1 MTYKISL
8 LTLAFILLAACTRGT
23 LAPADIA
30 AESQRIAR
38 ESIVVDTHIDVPY
51 RLIESGEDVSRAT
64 GSGDFDYPRARAGG
78 LDAAFMSIYTPAEL
92 EADGKSYEKAEELI
106 DLVENIVATSGGKF
120 AIATSPAEVRKHFEQ
135 GVMSL
140 PMGMENGSPIDGDLA
155 NLAHFYERGIRY
167 VTLAHSLS
175 NHISDSSYDDNRQ
188 WNGLSEFGIDA
199 VKEMNRLGIMVDVS
213 HVSDEAFWQVLDV
226 SAVPVIASH
235 SSARHF
241 TPGWERNMND
251 DMIKALGDN
260 GGVMMINFGSA
271 FINEEA
277 RQYSL
282 KRWPASRAFVAE
294 HTTLSREDALQQFNA
309 AWEAEHGPMPYATL
323 DDVLDHFDHVVALV
337 GVDHVGVGSDYDGVG
352 DSLPTGLKDVSAYP
366 NLVEGL
372 LRRGYSEAD
381 IRKILGENL
390 LRVWQAVEDYAATT
404 STST

>member
-23 LAPADIA
+23 LTPADIA

-404 STST
+404 STSP